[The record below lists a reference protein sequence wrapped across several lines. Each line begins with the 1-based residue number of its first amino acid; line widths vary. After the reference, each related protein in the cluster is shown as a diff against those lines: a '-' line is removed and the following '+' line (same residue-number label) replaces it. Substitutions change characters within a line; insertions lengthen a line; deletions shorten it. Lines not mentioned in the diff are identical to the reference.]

1 MKYASQ
7 YLQSAVTIIESYN
20 GDIPLATFLKNF
32 FSANKKFGSKDRK
45 YIAQL
50 CFAYFRLGHAAKEM
64 PVADAIKKQLLLSNQ
79 GSDWQALFDDS
90 SIPEVSLDTVFP
102 FSNEL
107 SNGIDKEAFITNHFI
122 QPDVFLRIRPGREEK
137 MMNALQQAGIG
148 FHAMST
154 NTLAVSAGTKL
165 DGVAQVNKDYVIQ
178 DYSSQQV
185 GELLKKVKGERL
197 KNEAEIVPSSLHPS
211 PSTSIWDCCAASG
224 GKSILAKDIFGDVDL
239 TVSDIRESILQNLQK
254 RFKEAGIFNYKSIIC
269 DLSKKTDS
277 GFQIENYDLVIC
289 DAPCSGS
296 GTWARTPEQLYFFK
310 KERIA
315 AFQKL
320 QQQIILHT
328 MNTVKPSGFYLYIT
342 CSAFKKEN
350 EEQIAFIQANSA
362 LQLVEQQ
369 IINGYTAHA
378 DTMFAALFKNS

>member
-224 GKSILAKDIFGDVDL
+224 GKSILAKDILGNVDI

-269 DLSKKTDS
+269 DLSKKTDPR
-277 GFQIENYDLVIC
+277 FQIENYDLVIC

-320 QQQIILHT
+320 QQQIILNT
-328 MNTVKPSGFYLYIT
+328 INTVKPGGFYLYIT

-350 EEQIAFIQANSA
+350 EEQTNFIQANSA
-362 LQLVEQQ
+362 LRLVEQQ
-369 IINGYTAHA
+369 IINGYTVHA

>member
-1 MKYASQ
+1 LKYASQ

-224 GKSILAKDIFGDVDL
+224 GKSILAKDILGNVDI

-269 DLSKKTDS
+269 DLSKKTDPR
-277 GFQIENYDLVIC
+277 FQIENYDLVIC

-320 QQQIILHT
+320 QQQIILNT
-328 MNTVKPSGFYLYIT
+328 INTVKPGGFYLYIT

-350 EEQIAFIQANSA
+350 EEQTNFIQANSA
-362 LQLVEQQ
+362 LRLVEQQ
-369 IINGYTAHA
+369 IINGYTVHA

>member
-122 QPDVFLRIRPGREEK
+122 QPDVFLRIRPGRE
-137 MMNALQQAGIG
+137 
-148 FHAMST
+148 
-154 NTLAVSAGTKL
+154 
-165 DGVAQVNKDYVIQ
+165 
-178 DYSSQQV
+178 
-185 GELLKKVKGERL
+185 
-197 KNEAEIVPSSLHPS
+197 
-211 PSTSIWDCCAASG
+211 
-224 GKSILAKDIFGDVDL
+224 
-239 TVSDIRESILQNLQK
+239 
-254 RFKEAGIFNYKSIIC
+254 
-269 DLSKKTDS
+269 
-277 GFQIENYDLVIC
+277 
-289 DAPCSGS
+289 
-296 GTWARTPEQLYFFK
+296 
-310 KERIA
+310 RI
-315 AFQKL
+315 
-320 QQQIILHT
+320 
-328 MNTVKPSGFYLYIT
+328 
-342 CSAFKKEN
+342 
-350 EEQIAFIQANSA
+350 
-362 LQLVEQQ
+362 
-369 IINGYTAHA
+369 
-378 DTMFAALFKNS
+378 

>member
-137 MMNALQQAGIG
+137 MMNALQQVGIG

-224 GKSILAKDIFGDVDL
+224 GKSILAKDIFGDIDL

-277 GFQIENYDLVIC
+277 RFQIENYDLVIC

-369 IINGYTAHA
+369 IINGYTVHA
-378 DTMFAALFKNS
+378 DTMFASLFKNS

>member
-1 MKYASQ
+1 MKYALQ
-7 YLQSAVTIIESYN
+7 YLQSAITIIESYN
-20 GDIPLATFLKNF
+20 GDIPLAHFLKNY

-50 CFAYFRLGHAAKEM
+50 CFAYFRLGHAAKKM
-64 PVADAIKKQLLLSNQ
+64 SIADAIKKQLLLSNQ
-79 GSDWQALFDDS
+79 ASNWQVLLDDS
-90 SIPEVSLDTVFP
+90 SIPEVSIDTIFP
-102 FSNEL
+102 FINEL
-107 SNGIDKEAFITNHFI
+107 SNSIDKEAFIMNHFI
-122 QPDVFLRIRPGREEK
+122 QPDVFLRIRPGKEEK

-148 FHAMST
+148 FHAMSR

-165 DGVAQVNKDYVIQ
+165 DEVAQLNDDYVIQ

-185 GELLKKVKGERL
+185 GELLRKVKGERF
-197 KNEAEIVPSSLHPS
+197 KEEAESTPSSLHPS

-224 GKSILAKDIFGDVDL
+224 GKSILAKDILGNVDL
-239 TVSDIRESILQNLQK
+239 TVSDIRESILQNLKK
-254 RFKEAGIFNYKSIIC
+254 RFKEAGILNYKSVIC

-277 GFQIENYDLVIC
+277 RFQIENYDLVIC

-296 GTWARTPEQLYFFK
+296 GTWARTPEQLFFFE
-310 KERIA
+310 KEKIE

-320 QQQIILHT
+320 QQQIIL
-328 MNTVKPSGFYLYIT
+328 NTINAVKPGGFYLYIT

-350 EEQIAFIQANSA
+350 EEQITFIQANSA
-362 LQLVEQQ
+362 LQLVEKQ
-369 IINGYTAHA
+369 IINGYTVHA

>member
-1 MKYASQ
+1 LKYASQ

-137 MMNALQQAGIG
+137 MMNALQQVGIG

-224 GKSILAKDIFGDVDL
+224 GKSILAKDIFGDIDL

-277 GFQIENYDLVIC
+277 RFQIENYDLVIC

-310 KERIA
+310 K
-315 AFQKL
+315 
-320 QQQIILHT
+320 
-328 MNTVKPSGFYLYIT
+328 G
-342 CSAFKKEN
+342 
-350 EEQIAFIQANSA
+350 
-362 LQLVEQQ
+362 
-369 IINGYTAHA
+369 
-378 DTMFAALFKNS
+378 